1 VQEVLDSRR
10 LGSADPAGRDVEL
23 NEEPVGNGRTLW
35 ESPETDAGAGDAGD
49 ATAGQSDA
57 AASPDEPPDG
67 GRSPDP
73 SVCPFLR
80 YDEGGRQVAPQ
91 PMAVEFQECVAI
103 GVPRVQSLRQQELV
117 CLQPAHVDCPRYL
130 RGQAALPVSRTA
142 RAMPSVPKATVA
154 ALLILALSAA
164 ISFGYV
170 AVRGGLELPTPAS
183 SPRVSADA
191 ALETSEPE
199 ATDASVAALPTDDE
213 SPTAT
218 TEATPGGEPTAEPT
232 VAPTPKPTP
241 RSTPTSDRY
250 ALLKPCPDRD
260 GCWIYTVR
268 SGDNLTSIANY
279 FGVKLA
285 TIYAWNPTYANGGRL
300 RAGAGIRMPPPTR

>member
-1 VQEVLDSRR
+1 
-10 LGSADPAGRDVEL
+10 
-23 NEEPVGNGRTLW
+23 
-35 ESPETDAGAGDAGD
+35 
-49 ATAGQSDA
+49 
-57 AASPDEPPDG
+57 
-67 GRSPDP
+67 
-73 SVCPFLR
+73 
-80 YDEGGRQVAPQ
+80 
-91 PMAVEFQECVAI
+91 
-103 GVPRVQSLRQQELV
+103 
-117 CLQPAHVDCPRYL
+117 
-130 RGQAALPVSRTA
+130 
-142 RAMPSVPKATVA
+142 MPSVPKATVA

-218 TEATPGGEPTAEPT
+218 AEATPGGEPTAEPT